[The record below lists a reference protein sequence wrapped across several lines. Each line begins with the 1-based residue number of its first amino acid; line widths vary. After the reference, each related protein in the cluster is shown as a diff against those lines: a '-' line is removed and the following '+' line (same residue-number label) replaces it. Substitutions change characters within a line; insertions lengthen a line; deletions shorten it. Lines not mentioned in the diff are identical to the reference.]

1 MKITFAFS
9 FLVVAA
15 LTGFPVVDAPVELGT
30 AWQAMGGGGGI
41 DCPNALGECYVSC
54 QEAEPTPDEA
64 CFTYCTCGFYEC
76 IGSPAPACSVN
87 HLQF

>member
-1 MKITFAFS
+1 MEIVRLLILSKVCRVLKVTFAFS

-15 LTGFPVVDAPVELGT
+15 S
-30 AWQAMGGGGGI
+30 QAMGGGGGI

-76 IGSPAPACSVN
+76 IGSPAPACSAN
-87 HLQF
+87 LQ